1 MPQRYAYEEKLNKL
15 HKDLIEMQT
24 IVEKSMDDT
33 IRALTTQDVKLAE
46 SVIVRD
52 DEIDN
57 MELKIEKSCLMII
70 AGQQPMA
77 SDLRDITSVLKII
90 TDLERIGDHCSD
102 ISNYT
107 IKLSGETYVKPLIRI
122 PKMAEEVKQMINNVI
137 DCCIKNDTD
146 MAREVFK
153 HDDIVDKYFED
164 IVEEL
169 IVIMENNPKTA
180 RQCTYFIFIA
190 KYLERMG
197 DHATNIAE
205 WINFTV
211 TGNHDQI
218 YEGL

>member
-1 MPQRYAYEEKLNKL
+1 MARRFAFEEKLKILYKN
-15 HKDLIEMQT
+15 LIEMQT
-24 IVEKSMDDT
+24 LVEKSMDDT
-33 IRALTTQDVKLAE
+33 IKALKTHDVSMAE
-46 SVIVRD
+46 SIIERD

-57 MELKIEKSCLMII
+57 MEREIERKCLEII

-107 IKLSGETYVKPLIRI
+107 IKLAGETYVKPLVRI
-122 PKMAEEVKQMINNVI
+122 PRMAEEVKIMINNVI
-137 DCCIKNDTD
+137 DCCINQDVDT
-146 MAREVFK
+146 ARDVLR

-169 IVIMENNPKTA
+169 IGIMEKNPETA

-205 WINFTV
+205 WIGFTV
-211 TGNHDQI
+211 MGNHEQF
-218 YEGL
+218 

>member
-1 MPQRYAYEEKLNKL
+1 MVKRYAFEEKLSSL

-24 IVEKSMDDT
+24 LVEKSMDDT
-33 IRALTTQDVKLAE
+33 IEALKIHDVKLAK
-46 SVIVRD
+46 SVIERD
-52 DEIDN
+52 DEIDDL
-57 MELKIEKSCLMII
+57 ELRIERKCLEII

-77 SDLRDITSVLKII
+77 SDLRDIAAVLKII

-102 ISNYT
+102 ISKYT
-107 IKLSGETYVKPLIRI
+107 IKLADENYVKPLVRI
-122 PKMAEEVKQMINNVI
+122 PKMAEEVKIMINSVI
-137 DCCIKNDTD
+137 DCCIKKDVD
-146 MAREVFK
+146 KAKAVLQ

-169 IVIMENNPKTA
+169 IVIMENNPETA

-205 WINFTV
+205 WIGFTV
-211 TGNHDQI
+211 TGNHDQV
-218 YEGL
+218 